1 MTEQIYQLDHPDR
14 NIRIL
19 AITEIGKRR
28 DEAALPDLLE
38 RLIVERDTNVQENIT
53 WSLVRFGS
61 LAVSPLIE
69 LIEHTDAAVRH
80 YAIHTLGKIGDPQA
94 VEAVSRAIYDS
105 SPTVQLKA
113 AFVLGQI
120 KDPRAIEALLP
131 LLGHESDSIRNT
143 VSDVLELFGSQAVPN
158 LIEALAHEQWQIREH
173 AVEILGLIGDRAAI
187 PALNTTTND
196 AQMEVR
202 AAARVALHHISGH

>member
-28 DEAALPDLLE
+28 DEAALPDLLQC
-38 RLIVERDTNVQENIT
+38 LIIERDTNVQENIT

-94 VEAVSRAIYDS
+94 VEAVSRAISDS

-143 VSDVLELFGSQAVPN
+143 VSDILELFGSQAVP
-158 LIEALAHEQWQIREH
+158 ALLQALTHEQWQTREH
-173 AVEILGLIGDRAAI
+173 AAEILGQIGDRAAI
-187 PALNTTTND
+187 PALTIAKGD
-196 AQMEVR
+196 PQPEVR
-202 AAARVALHHISGH
+202 AAALLALRHIQ